1 MRVKTYSTFD
11 IARMLEMVP
20 GTVAN
25 WVDNGRL
32 KAFTTPGGHRRIS
45 RTDLL
50 AFLRKNSMPVP
61 ELLETA
67 SGGKRIL
74 VVEDDEKL
82 LKLVLRSFGRLKGCE
97 LFQAADGFQ
106 AGQMVEA
113 IRPDLVLLDIMLP
126 DINGFKVCERIKAGS
141 KHTRVIAM
149 TGYDS
154 EEVRKKIM
162 NSGADAYL
170 IKPFQF
176 TTLLNHVK
184 RLLGAG
190 SPGRAKVRSGH
201 TRP

>member
-1 MRVKTYSTFD
+1 MTF
-11 IARMLEMVP
+11 
-20 GTVAN
+20 
-25 WVDNGRL
+25 
-32 KAFTTPGGHRRIS
+32 TP
-45 RTDLL
+45 
-50 AFLRKNSMPVP
+50 
-61 ELLETA
+61 
-67 SGGKRIL
+67 RIL
-74 VVEDDEKL
+74 IVDDDQQVCKL
-82 LKLVLRSFGRLKGCE
+82 LN
-97 LFQAADGFQ
+97 
-106 AGQMVEA
+106 
-113 IRPDLVLLDIMLP
+113 VLLSAGDYEIHTANTGKEALTYLKEDKFDLIVLDIVLP
-126 DINGFKVCERIKAGS
+126 DINGFKVCERIKAGN